1 MYKGFKYKN
10 SNRLFLYQNKQQE
23 AREYQKFWRWKDNEK
38 DNKCIAAFK
47 FSFSFKCFLFKCYLR
62 DEKKQPPEEFY
73 KKGVLKNFAIFTGKH
88 LCWGLFLI
96 KLQTWPAFSLK
107 RRLQRRCF
115 PVSIAKF
122 LRTPVLKNICER
134 LILNG
139 AKK

>member
-1 MYKGFKYKN
+1 MNTKN
-10 SNRLFLYQNKQQE
+10 FDDKKITKKITNVLLLSSFLFLTSYK
-23 AREYQKFWRWKDNEK
+23 
-38 DNKCIAAFK
+38 
-47 FSFSFKCFLFKCYLR
+47 LFKCYLR

-96 KLQTWPAFSLK
+96 KLQTWPAFLLK

-115 PVSIAKF
+115 HVSIAKF